1 MFSNHPT
8 RAELE
13 VFLRDVTR
21 AAATV
26 NTLVVRHLLS
36 GCHACREQLDLM
48 GWERGRLERL
58 LQLRPSRMND
68 EVSASVGYDYGSAF
82 AGAERSLAAFLA
94 QEQPAEASAGQ
105 LWAELSSL
113 SAEEQ
118 VRRVGSGQ
126 RFASP
131 ELVRQLIEASRAAR
145 FDDPGKMLHMAHLAC
160 LAAESCTAEHC
171 GSPERLADLRCQ
183 SWRQYAEGLRLQSR
197 PRESEAA
204 FARAQRLRE
213 GGTGD
218 PIVRAQLLNAL
229 VSLRIFQRRFD
240 EAIQLSEEAG
250 QIYQEIG
257 RTNSLVTTLVQKAIA
272 CIYAGEPGDAI
283 PILNKA
289 IPLINPADDPHLLLA
304 ACHNLVRCYIELDR
318 PEQALSLFFE
328 MRSLYREFDD
338 AIIALRAGWQEGH
351 MLRDLGYMRAAEAA
365 LVRTREGFS
374 ERKLLYEAALISLD
388 LASMYVKL
396 GDSEKLEQMVATT
409 VPIFRALGVGRETLA
424 SLLQLRHLADQGRK
438 AFELIRLLGTQVEQ
452 AGRKIANIAN
462 TANTAT

>member
-13 VFLRDVTR
+13 VFLQDVTR

-26 NTLVVRHLLS
+26 NALVVRHLLS
-36 GCHACREQLDLM
+36 GCRACRKQLDHM
-48 GWERGRLERL
+48 GWERSRLERL
-58 LQLRPSRMND
+58 LQLRPSQMD
-68 EVSASVGYDYGSAF
+68 GEGSASVGYDYGSAF
-82 AGAERSLAAFLA
+82 TGAERALEAFLA
-94 QEQPAEASAGQ
+94 REQPAEASAEE
-105 LWAELSSL
+105 LWAELSTL
-113 SAEEQ
+113 SGEEQ
-118 VRRVGSGQ
+118 VRRVGGGQ

-145 FDDPGKMLHMAHLAC
+145 FDDPDRMLHMAHLAC

-197 PRESEAA
+197 LRESEAA

-218 PIVRAQLLNAL
+218 PLVRAQLLNAL
-229 VSLRIFQRRFD
+229 VSLRIFQRRFG

-250 QIYQEIG
+250 QIYQELG
-257 RTNSLVTTLVQKAIA
+257 RTSSLVTTLVQKAIA

-289 IPLINPADDPHLLLA
+289 IPLIDPGDDPHLLLA
-304 ACHNLVRCYIELDR
+304 ACHNLVRCYIELER

-328 MRSLYREFDD
+328 TRSLYREFDD

-351 MLRDLGYMRAAEAA
+351 MLRDLGYLLAAEAA

-374 ERKLLYEAALISLD
+374 ERKMLYEAALISLD
-388 LASMYVKL
+388 LASLYVKL

-409 VPIFRALGVGRETLA
+409 VPIFRALEVGRETLA
-424 SLLQLRHLADQGRK
+424 SLLQLRHLADQGRQ
-438 AFELIRLLGTQVEQ
+438 AFELIRLLGTQVEK
-452 AGRKIANIAN
+452 AGRK
-462 TANTAT
+462 TPS